1 MSGVKNNPRFSRTP
15 DSALT
20 FVHKLSRYS
29 MPSKIW
35 KHCEQT
41 YFRIIAFKA
50 SMAKQHA
57 SHELS
62 IEEGCYAF
70 LSGVRTIA
78 SSILVMYASQKP
90 LGLPS

>member
-1 MSGVKNNPRFSRTP
+1 MSGVKNNPCFSRTP

-29 MPSKIW
+29 VLSEIW
-35 KHCEQT
+35 KHRQQT

-50 SMAKQHA
+50 FLAKQYACHKLA
-57 SHELS
+57 

-70 LSGVRTIA
+70 SV
-78 SSILVMYASQKP
+78 
-90 LGLPS
+90 